1 MAFSVYIL
9 SLMRTVR
16 LYTENDLA
24 EGLSLTL
31 SSAQAHYLSNVLRLK
46 EGAPVILFN
55 GRDGEWQSKIVS
67 LRRNQAAVTLE
78 HLIRPQETDPD
89 LWLLF
94 APVKRARI
102 DFIAAKA
109 TELGV
114 SAIAPVFTD
123 NTAVSRVNEERLYA
137 NAIEA
142 AEQCGRLSVPVVQP
156 VATLI
161 ERIESWPASRHII
174 LCDETGGGTPVVEAL
189 SGLPRNLPW
198 AILCGPEGG
207 FSSQELDLLAKNPTI
222 TRVGLGPRILRAD
235 TAVLAA
241 LACWQAVLGDWRG

>member
-1 MAFSVYIL
+1 
-9 SLMRTVR
+9 MRTVR

-24 EGLSLTL
+24 AGLSLAL
-31 SSAQAHYLSNVLRLK
+31 PSAQAHYLSNVLRLK
-46 EGAPVILFN
+46 EGAAVVLFN
-55 GRDGEWQSKIVS
+55 GRDGEWQAKIVS

-78 HLIRPQETDPD
+78 RLIRAQEADPD

-142 AEQCGRLSVPVVQP
+142 AEQCRRLDVPKVHSAQ
-156 VATLI
+156 TLQSFLDGPLLN
-161 ERIESWPASRHII
+161 RT
-174 LCDETGGGTPVVEAL
+174 LFVLNETGNGRPLPTIIKSEKKTPDACFVV
-189 SGLPRNLPW
+189 
-198 AILCGPEGG
+198 GPEGG
-207 FSSQELDLLAKNPTI
+207 FQTTELDALGKLPFVTM
-222 TRVGLGPRILRAD
+222 VGVGPRILRAE
-235 TAVLAA
+235 TAALAA
-241 LACWQAVLGDWRG
+241 LSCWQALTGAWGRD